1 MNYLDVYFSRINH
14 MGETTAERIR
24 NGGIRSFEK
33 WKAESP
39 HTVRDLSVERGI
51 YFDGIILTSKDKE
64 YEKIMFLNVS
74 NDIPLLI
81 GDIMNWQLDDGNIE
95 KWIIV
100 QEEKKVNGT
109 YRTFW
114 IIRCNYLLK
123 WVDGDGHV
131 QQSWSY
137 FVSSLDSKIKG
148 NFRTWHSLITPQPN
162 KYAEILMPRY
172 PINRSTNFI
181 VEEEAWT
188 VVEYDHTSVPGV
200 IYISLTEDKINSI
213 YDDVANNLAET
224 DRITQYDLSIP
235 SLIQT
240 FDINEVIQP
249 KFTLTA
255 NGVPSNEPV
264 TLITTDKSIA
274 RIVNGQLT
282 AVANGTVDIIV
293 QLTNHPEIQETIQ
306 IQVGGEKEFSA
317 YIEGKAAIRLGCKNE
332 YILKGTSDLSLE
344 SFVGFTLDSTKLAK
358 IEKIDK
364 ATYSCIIKANEDNEL
379 GKIILHATYN
389 NVDYVKEIEV
399 IPLWR

>member
-1 MNYLDVYFSRINH
+1 
-14 MGETTAERIR
+14 
-24 NGGIRSFEK
+24 
-33 WKAESP
+33 
-39 HTVRDLSVERGI
+39 
-51 YFDGIILTSKDKE
+51 
-64 YEKIMFLNVS
+64 
-74 NDIPLLI
+74 
-81 GDIMNWQLDDGNIE
+81 
-95 KWIIV
+95 
-100 QEEKKVNGT
+100 
-109 YRTFW
+109 
-114 IIRCNYLLK
+114 
-123 WVDGDGHV
+123 
-131 QQSWSY
+131 
-137 FVSSLDSKIKG
+137 
-148 NFRTWHSLITPQPN
+148 
-162 KYAEILMPRY
+162 MPRY

-255 NGVPSNEPV
+255 NGAPSNEPV

-274 RIVNGQLT
+274 RIVDGQLT
-282 AVANGTVDIIV
+282 AVANGKVDIIV

-332 YILKGTSDLSLE
+332 YILKGTSDLLLE

-364 ATYSCIIKANEDNEL
+364 ATYSCVIKANEDNEL
-379 GKIILHATYN
+379 GKITLHAIYN
-389 NVDYVKEIEV
+389 NIDYAKEIEV

>member
-39 HTVRDLSVERGI
+39 HTIRDLSVERGI

-74 NDIPLLI
+74 NDIPLLV
-81 GDIMNWQLDDGNIE
+81 GDIMNWQIDDGSIE

-213 YDDVANNLAET
+213 YDDVTNNLAET

-235 SLIQT
+235 SSIQT
-240 FDINEVIQP
+240 FNIGEVIQP
-249 KFTLTA
+249 NFTLMA
-255 NGVPSNEPV
+255 NGAPSDEPV
-264 TLITTDKSIA
+264 TLITTEKSIA
-274 RIVNGQLT
+274 RIVDGQLT
-282 AVANGTVDIIV
+282 AIADGTVDIIV
-293 QLTNHPEIQETIQ
+293 QLTNHPEIQKIIQ
-306 IQVGGEKEFSA
+306 IQVGGEKKFSA
-317 YIEGKAAIRLGCKNE
+317 YIEGKDAIRLGCKNE
-332 YILKGTSDLSLE
+332 YILKGTSDLSVE
-344 SFVGFTLDSTKLAK
+344 SFIGFTLDRTELAK

-364 ATYSCIIKANEDNEL
+364 NTYSCIIKANEDNEL
-379 GKIILHATYN
+379 GKITLHATYN
-389 NVDYVKEIEV
+389 NVDYIKEIEV

>member
-1 MNYLDVYFSRINH
+1 MSYLDVYFSRINH

-39 HTVRDLSVERGI
+39 HTIRDLSVERGI

-81 GDIMNWQLDDGNIE
+81 GDIMNWQLDDGSIE

-255 NGVPSNEPV
+255 NGTPSNEPV

-306 IQVGGEKEFSA
+306 IQVGGAKEFSA

-332 YILKGTSDLSLE
+332 YILKGTSDLSSE

-379 GKIILHATYN
+379 GKITLHATYN

>member
-1 MNYLDVYFSRINH
+1 MSYLDVYFSRINH

-39 HTVRDLSVERGI
+39 HTIRDLSVERGI

-81 GDIMNWQLDDGNIE
+81 GDIMNWQLDDGSIE

-255 NGVPSNEPV
+255 NGTPSNEPV

-274 RIVNGQLT
+274 RIVDGQLT

-306 IQVGGEKEFSA
+306 IQVGGAKEFSA

-379 GKIILHATYN
+379 GKITLHATYN

>member
-1 MNYLDVYFSRINH
+1 MSYLDVYFSRINH

-81 GDIMNWQLDDGNIE
+81 GDIMNWQLDDGSIE

-240 FDINEVIQP
+240 FDINEIIQP

-306 IQVGGEKEFSA
+306 IQVGGAKEFSA